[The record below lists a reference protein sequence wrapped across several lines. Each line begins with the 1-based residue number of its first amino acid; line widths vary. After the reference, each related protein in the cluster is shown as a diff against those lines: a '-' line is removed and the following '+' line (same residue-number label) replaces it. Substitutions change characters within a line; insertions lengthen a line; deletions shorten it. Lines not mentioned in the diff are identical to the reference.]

1 MQSPIDI
8 SNLQH
13 IAQTSFYETLENVVR
28 GAITVDINA
37 NIVWINQS
45 YLDFLGYDNEQE
57 VLNKHILEIIPGS
70 LIPQVL
76 ATEKP
81 ILLDLLEYQNGWTAV
96 SRFPLKDENDQL
108 IGAFGFLLFD
118 SVASIEPM
126 FNKVKMLK
134 SDLDKAHHKLKNQRL
149 AKYSLNHFIGISDA
163 IIAIKKQ
170 ARLAANS
177 HASMII
183 SGETGTG
190 KELIA
195 QAIHA
200 LSARSRQKFVAV
212 NVAAIPQDLVEVE
225 FFGAVAGAYTGVS
238 KTGRIGKMELANGGT
253 LFLDEVADMP
263 MSVQSKLLRALQ
275 EREVEPVGSNNIV
288 AIDIRVIAAT
298 SLNLEQLVA
307 EGKFRADLYYRLNV
321 IPIKIPPLR
330 ARLTDIDVLCE
341 SILEDFSKDEH
352 SPKFISDEAITIL
365 KQHQWPG
372 NVRELKNVLQRV
384 SAMNTNSTID
394 KADILDILASVIDK
408 PLLTN
413 VATQLS
419 NDSDTNMSEEIAA
432 ASTSL
437 TTATTSS
444 ITTPLTTTTA
454 ITTTTSPIAT
464 APLSTHAQQH
474 SLSTLV
480 AQYEKQVILSALE
493 QASNNKS
500 IAAQTLGIPRS
511 SFYVKLKQ
519 YGIS

>member
-13 IAQTSFYETLENVVR
+13 IAKTSFYETLESVVR

-45 YLDFLGYDNEQE
+45 YLDFLGYDNEQD
-57 VLNKHILEIIPGS
+57 VLNKHILDIIPAS

-81 ILLDLLEYQNGWTAV
+81 ILLDLLEYKNGWTAV
-96 SRFPLKDENDQL
+96 SRFPLKDENGQL

-126 FNKVKMLK
+126 FNKIKMLK
-134 SDLDKAHHKLKNQRL
+134 SDLDKAHYKLKNQRL
-149 AKYSLNHFIGISDA
+149 AKYSLNHFIGISEA
-163 IIAIKKQ
+163 ILAIKKQ

-177 HASMII
+177 NASMII
-183 SGETGTG
+183 TGETGTG

-200 LSARSRQKFVAV
+200 LSARSSQKFVAV

-238 KTGRIGKMELANGGT
+238 KAGRIGKMALANGGT

-288 AIDIRVIAAT
+288 PIDIRVIAAT
-298 SLNLEQLVA
+298 SLNLEQRIA
-307 EGKFRADLYYRLNV
+307 QGKFRADLYYRLNV
-321 IPIKIPPLR
+321 IPIQIPPLR

-341 SILEDFSKDEH
+341 SILEGFSKDEY
-352 SPKFISDEAITIL
+352 SPKFISDEAVAIL

-394 KADILDILASVIDK
+394 KADIIDILASALDQPI
-408 PLLTN
+408 
-413 VATQLS
+413 LS
-419 NDSDTNMSEEIAA
+419 NIAA
-432 ASTSL
+432 QQRDDNDAHMIETAAAAI
-437 TTATTSS
+437 ATT
-444 ITTPLTTTTA
+444 TPSL
-454 ITTTTSPIAT
+454 
-464 APLSTHAQQH
+464 APLPSQH
-474 SLSTLV
+474 GSLSTLV
-480 AQYEKQVILSALE
+480 AQYEKQVIVNALE
-493 QASNNKS
+493 HAGNNKS